1 MKMATGNYE
10 LEVKMEHL
18 TKKFKEHAAVDDF
31 SLTINKGDCIGLI
44 GPNGAG
50 KTTLLR
56 MVSGILKEDSGDVL
70 LNNKPIEK
78 QRHLIGYLPQYPHF
92 YDWMTAEEVLA
103 FNSKLFGMSNEEMRQ
118 RIPEVLELVGL
129 VGCEKRKVTGFSG
142 GMRQRL
148 GIAQAIIHKPCFVI
162 LDEPVSALDPI
173 GRREVLDLIE
183 VIKVDT
189 TVIFSTH
196 ILSDAQE
203 SCNRFCVLKKG
214 KKIEDF
220 YYADLQKK
228 HDKNSLSIELKEP
241 NSSWIGYLKKLEVI
255 NKVVEMNNSVYLES
269 LSSNQNWTRLVLES
283 INEYNVEFLKI
294 DVGKFSLEEYFMELV
309 GGTIA

>member
-1 MKMATGNYE
+1 MQTKK
-10 LEVKMEHL
+10 LEIKLDHL
-18 TKKFKEHAAVDDF
+18 TKKFNDYLAVDDF
-31 SLTINKGDCIGLI
+31 SLEIYQGDCIGLI

-56 MVSGILKEDSGDVL
+56 MVSGILKE
-70 LNNKPIEK
+70 NNGGVYFNDQPIEK
-78 QRHLIGYLPQYPHF
+78 QRHLIGYLPQYPNF
-92 YDWMTAEEVLA
+92 YDWMTAEEVLV
-103 FNSKLFGMSNEEMRQ
+103 FNSKLFGMSNEEIKQ

-148 GIAQAIIHKPCFVI
+148 GIAQAVIHKPSFVI

-183 VIKVDT
+183 KIKEET
-189 TVIFSTH
+189 TIILSTH

-203 SCNRFCVLKKG
+203 ICNRFCILKKG
-214 KKIEDF
+214 KKVDDF

-228 HDKNSLSIELKEP
+228 YTKNTLSIELREP
-241 NSSWIGYLKKLEVI
+241 NLDWIEYLKKLEFI
-255 NKVVEMNNSVYLES
+255 DKVTNLNNSIYIEANKDKKDWSYLI
-269 LSSNQNWTRLVLES
+269 LES
-283 INEYNVEFLKI
+283 INQFKVEFLRI
-294 DVGKFSLEEYFMELV
+294 DVDKFSLEEYFMELV
-309 GGTIA
+309 GETIA

>member
-1 MKMATGNYE
+1 MQTTTDSYE
-10 LEVKMEHL
+10 LEVKLNHL
-18 TKKFKEHAAVDDF
+18 TKKFKEYLAVDNF

-56 MVSGILKEDSGDVL
+56 MVSGILKENSGEVL
-70 LNNKPIEK
+70 LNGESIEK
-78 QRHLIGYLPQYPHF
+78 QRHLIGYLPQYPNF
-92 YDWMTAEEVLA
+92 YDWMTAEEVLV
-103 FNSKLFGMSNEEMRQ
+103 FNSQLFGMSNKEINR

-129 VGCEKRKVTGFSG
+129 VGSEKRKVTGFSG

-148 GIAQAIIHKPCFVI
+148 GIAQAVIHKPRFVI

-183 VIKVDT
+183 VIKEDT
-189 TVIFSTH
+189 TVVFSTH

-203 SCNRFCVLKKG
+203 SCNRFCILKDG
-214 KKIEDF
+214 KKIDDF

-228 HDKNSLSIELKEP
+228 HTKNSLSIELKKP
-241 NSSWIGYLKKLEVI
+241 NPNWVSYLKGLEVI
-255 NKVVEMNNSVYLES
+255 DQVIDMNHSVYLES
-269 LSSNQNWTRLVLES
+269 LSEDQSWNHLVLES
-283 INEYNVEFLKI
+283 MNKYKVEFFKVE
-294 DVGKFSLEEYFMELV
+294 VGTFSLEDYFMALV
-309 GGTIA
+309 GGTVA